1 MIDIIKDEDLYNH
14 LNEYDAV
21 LIGTNTY
28 QVMSNGI
35 QLQLMLNYPYV
46 YEENLKTKYADR
58 RKIGTLCECKKEGEP
73 TICLCFIAKGYNFR
87 SDLESD
93 YLSYEGLENCLKLV
107 NVLYKGKHL
116 ASYLLGSSEFDGN
129 GDRERI
135 MNIFKDNIKDLDL
148 TIYDYKQKS
157 RMDFVKETMT
167 KEFEMKKKDRKKY
180 YEMVKKRKEEAEE
193 RFRKNGHRRY

>member
-73 TICLCFIAKGYNFR
+73 TICLCFIANGYNFR

-93 YLSYEGLENCLKLV
+93 YLSYDGLENCLKLV

-135 MNIFKDNIKDLDL
+135 MNIFNDNIKDLDL

-193 RFRKNGHRRY
+193 RFKKNGHRRY

>member
-1 MIDIIKDEDLYNH
+1 MIDIIRDEDLYNH
-14 LNEYDAV
+14 LNEYDAI

-167 KEFEMKKKDRKKY
+167 KEFEMKKKERKKY
-180 YEMVKKRKEEAEE
+180 YEMVK
-193 RFRKNGHRRY
+193 

>member
-14 LNEYDAV
+14 LNEYDAI

-93 YLSYEGLENCLKLV
+93 YLSYEGLENCLRLV

-129 GDRERI
+129 GNRERI
-135 MNIFKDNIKDLDL
+135 MTIFKNNIKDLDL

>member
-1 MIDIIKDEDLYNH
+1 MIDVIKDEDLYNH
-14 LNEYDAV
+14 LNEYDAI

-135 MNIFKDNIKDLDL
+135 MNIFKNNIKDLHL

>member
-1 MIDIIKDEDLYNH
+1 MIDIIKNEDLYNH

-46 YEENLKTKYADR
+46 YEQNLKTKYADR

-93 YLSYEGLENCLKLV
+93 YLSYDGLENCLKLV

-135 MNIFKDNIKDLDL
+135 MNIFNDNIKDLDL

-193 RFRKNGHRRY
+193 RFKKNGHRRY

>member
-21 LIGTNTY
+21 LIGTNIY

-58 RKIGTLCECKKEGEP
+58 RKIGTLCECKKKGEP

-135 MNIFKDNIKDLDL
+135 MNIFKNNIKDLDL

>member
-1 MIDIIKDEDLYNH
+1 MIDVIKDEDLYNH
-14 LNEYDAV
+14 LNEYDAI

-46 YEENLKTKYADR
+46 YEQNLKTKYADR
-58 RKIGTLCECKKEGEP
+58 RKIGTLCECKKGGEP

-135 MNIFKDNIKDLDL
+135 MNIFKNNIKDLDL

-193 RFRKNGHRRY
+193 RFKKNGHRRY

>member
-35 QLQLMLNYPYV
+35 QLQLMLNYQYV

-193 RFRKNGHRRY
+193 RFKKNGHRRY

>member
-1 MIDIIKDEDLYNH
+1 MIDIIKGEDLYNH
-14 LNEYDAV
+14 LNEYDAI

-93 YLSYEGLENCLKLV
+93 YLAYEGLENCLKLV

-135 MNIFKDNIKDLDL
+135 MDIFKNNIKDLDL

-167 KEFEMKKKDRKKY
+167 REFEMKKKDRKKY

>member
-1 MIDIIKDEDLYNH
+1 MIDIIKGEDIYNH

-87 SDLESD
+87 SDLETD

-135 MNIFKDNIKDLDL
+135 MNIFKNNIKDLDL

-180 YEMVKKRKEEAEE
+180 YDMVKKRKEEAEE

>member
-129 GDRERI
+129 GERERI
-135 MNIFKDNIKDLDL
+135 MNIFNDNIKDLDL